1 MSWLKNT
8 AIIGG
13 GLGTLGYFLYR
24 KFKDEK
30 YESEKEQY
38 AQKRADSAAQRA
50 SEAKELELKAERLA
64 EEIEKDF
71 RKFCDAMESFEFGK
85 LYFNILNEVKQE
97 REKQDKD
104 RGSQEARAESQPA
117 GCVIFGWDD
126 WYDNTGEN
134 IETNA
139 MKKHYMSYKLDSK
152 DLQRVI
158 ECGQD
163 MFQKVITAKVF
174 ARDLEA
180 KNENP
185 RDKAFGLVKIYKEA
199 VEKLDIENKWQYND
213 LFNPGLMLPIQVC
226 LMWHLQTLIYTKPI
240 KNFSLAVE
248 KLVHMAIKK
257 YSQRQFCDAT
267 MRGCCG
273 FEPSHYSSWN
283 NPYSSMIDDIGKLY
297 TKAMLKQNDLEK
309 WIDEL
314 DVDKPL

>member
-1 MSWLKNT
+1 MGWLKNT

-24 KFKDEK
+24 KFKNES
-30 YESEKEQY
+30 YETDKERY
-38 AQKRADSAAQRA
+38 AQARVDSAARMA
-50 SEAKELELKAERLA
+50 SEAKELELKTERLA

-71 RKFCDAMESFEFGK
+71 RKLCDAMESFEFGK
-85 LYFNILNEVKQE
+85 LYFNTLKEVKQE
-97 REKQDKD
+97 CEKQDKD
-104 RGSQEARAESQPA
+104 RGSQEAKAESQPA
-117 GCVIFGWDD
+117 DCAIFGWDD

-139 MKKHYMSYKLDSK
+139 MKKHYMNDKLDSK
-152 DLQRVI
+152 DLERII
-158 ECGQD
+158 EYGQD

-174 ARDLEA
+174 ARDLEVR
-180 KNENP
+180 NENP
-185 RDKAFGLVKIYKEA
+185 RDRAFGLVRIYKEA
-199 VEKLDIENKWQYND
+199 VEKLDVNEKWRYND
-213 LFNPGLMLPIQVC
+213 LFNPGLMPPIQVC

-248 KLVHMAIKK
+248 KLAHMAIKK

-273 FEPSHYSSWN
+273 FEHSHYSPWS
-283 NPYSSMIDDIGKLY
+283 NPYSSMIDDIGKLCAN
-297 TKAMLKQNDLEK
+297 AMLKQNDLEK